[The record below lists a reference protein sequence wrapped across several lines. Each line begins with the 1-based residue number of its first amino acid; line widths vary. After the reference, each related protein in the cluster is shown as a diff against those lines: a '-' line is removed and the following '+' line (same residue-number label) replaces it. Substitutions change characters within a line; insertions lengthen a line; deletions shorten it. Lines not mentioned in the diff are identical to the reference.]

1 MEFNV
6 TTGAP
11 SRIRTGC
18 LIAGVFEGQDATS
31 AYQALDAAS
40 GGKLGAIV
48 RKAGFR
54 AGVGRHL
61 QIHALD
67 GVTADSVLVVGC
79 GSKDAMTPAR
89 YHKIARAA
97 AEALTATGVRSAA
110 GRSVRST
117 STDGISNGSRGSRSN
132 A

>member
-1 MEFNV
+1 M
-6 TTGAP
+6 
-11 SRIRTGC
+11 
-18 LIAGVFEGQDATS
+18 FEGQDATS

-48 RKAGFR
+48 RKGGFR

-97 AEALTATGVRSAA
+97 PKPLTATGIRSAA
-110 GRSVRST
+110 WSLGEIDVDGR
-117 STDGISNGSRGSRSN
+117 DLEWKSRVAVECLSGAGLPIRRH
-132 A
+132 AQ